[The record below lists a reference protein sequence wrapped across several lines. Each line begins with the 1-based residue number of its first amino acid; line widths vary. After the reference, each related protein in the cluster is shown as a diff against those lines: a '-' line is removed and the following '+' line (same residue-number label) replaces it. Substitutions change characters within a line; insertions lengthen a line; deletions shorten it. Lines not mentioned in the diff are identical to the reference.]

1 MKGGSIKMNASS
13 FQQIDGSVIS
23 ANGIEGGSIY
33 LSADNIMS
41 SGTFSASGSTTA
53 GGQIDIEGKNTIRLL
68 SADILASGHERGGL
82 VRIGCA
88 FQGGYDLTRTEEQEQ
103 TFLTR
108 WGSIRDLENTK
119 IVFVNDGSLI
129 DVSATT
135 EGGTAV
141 IWSDLENIVNNAS
154 GILPKRFLKGLNIV
168 SSDMGEESFKQA
180 TKHGL
185 LFR

>member
-1 MKGGSIKMNASS
+1 M
-13 FQQIDGSVIS
+13 
-23 ANGIEGGSIY
+23 
-33 LSADNIMS
+33 
-41 SGTFSASGSTTA
+41 
-53 GGQIDIEGKNTIRLL
+53 
-68 SADILASGHERGGL
+68 
-82 VRIGCA
+82 RIGGA

-141 IWSDLENIVNNAS
+141 IWSDLETTMLGSINANALQGGS
-154 GILPKRFLKGLNIV
+154 VEISSKDTLRYLVYKILQLETGDIFY
-168 SSDMGEESFKQA
+168 
-180 TKHGL
+180 
-185 LFR
+185 